1 MLQTTDS
8 SKLATLSL
16 YMDRSNFSYFK
27 PLTFVSN
34 TDLTSN
40 FEIKAAHDYK
50 NTLVK
55 GMGADYFDALIGTTF
70 NVNLIA
76 SYGLPNVTI
85 FDSSANALINAEA
98 EASDITKEAGFN
110 FVAPSTGR
118 YYLFSAV
125 DSSDKNASIIVLED
139 QDTSPAYTPPAPKPV
154 ITPTPTASGIAPA
167 STNNQ
172 LVGTTKSDTLV
183 GGDGNDTL
191 TGGLGFDTLTGG
203 KGADKFV
210 YKSTKDA
217 PVSHSKI
224 ETITDF
230 SHSEKDKINLSGID
244 ADTSKAKDQAFS
256 KPESGAEFSGVF
268 TKAGQLFFDT
278 TDHILY
284 GSVNND
290 GAASFAIQLNGVS
303 THIERVCF
311 KI

>member
-1 MLQTTDS
+1 MLQITDS
-8 SKLATLSL
+8 SKLATL
-16 YMDRSNFSYFK
+16 YMDRSTLSYFK

-70 NVNLIA
+70 NVDLIA

-85 FDSSANALINAEA
+85 FDSSANALITAEA

-118 YYLFSAV
+118 YYLFSSV

-139 QDTSPAYTPPAPKPV
+139 QDTSPAYTPSAPKPV
-154 ITPTPTASGIAPA
+154 ITPIPTVSEIAPA
-167 STNNQ
+167 STNQ
-172 LVGTTKSDTLV
+172 KLVGTTKSDTLV
-183 GGDGNDTL
+183 GGDGSDTL

-210 YKSTKDA
+210 FTSIKDA
-217 PVSHSKI
+217 PIAHSKI

-230 SHSEKDKINLSGID
+230 SHSDGDKINLSAID
-244 ADTSKAKDQAFS
+244 ANTSIAKDQAFS
-256 KPESGAEFSGVF
+256 APVIGSEFSGIF

-278 TDHILY
+278 TDQILY

-290 GAASFAIQLNGVS
+290 GAASFAIQFNAVS
-303 THIERVCF
+303 SLVASDF
-311 KI
+311 VL